1 MKANS
6 RHFASRSI
14 AVLLSLSAA
23 WAADP
28 VPWADLAKIIGHG
41 KMRSDG
47 REDRE
52 YRVVMKSGIS
62 HVGHQLF
69 IGRNG
74 LSFAPSGAIIPREQV
89 AEIRIHREALLWD
102 ALKKPGGTVFDP
114 LCSGGGGVLCL
125 LIGPFVLL
133 LIPVAIGITAA
144 AAPIVLPIEGIKRLL
159 PDRVIKVTP

>member
-1 MKANS
+1 MKTDCA
-6 RHFASRSI
+6 RFALRSF
-14 AVLLSLSAA
+14 AVLLSLSTA
-23 WAADP
+23 WAGEP
-28 VPWADLAKIIGHG
+28 VPWADLAKTVGHG

-52 YRVVMKSGIS
+52 YRVVTKAGTGY
-62 HVGHQLF
+62 VGHQIY
-69 IGRNG
+69 IGPSG
-74 LSFAPSGAIIPREQV
+74 LSFAPSGAMIPRDQV

-102 ALKKPGGTVFDP
+102 ALKKPGGEVFDP
-114 LCSGGGGVLCL
+114 LCSGGGGDLCL

-144 AAPIVLPIEGIKRLL
+144 AAPFVLPIEGIKRLL

>member
-6 RHFASRSI
+6 RCFALRSI
-14 AVLLSLSAA
+14 AVLLSLSTA

-28 VPWADLAKIIGHG
+28 VPWADLVKTIGHG

-52 YRVVMKSGIS
+52 YRVVTKAGSGY
-62 HVGHQLF
+62 VGHQIY
-69 IGRNG
+69 IGPNG

-89 AEIRIHREALLWD
+89 AEIRIHRDARLSDALLS
-102 ALKKPGGTVFDP
+102 PGGKVFDS
-114 LCSGGGGVLCL
+114 LCSGGDSYCFLVSP
-125 LIGPFVLL
+125 IVFL
-133 LIPVAIGITAA
+133 LIPAAIGITAA
-144 AAPIVLPIEGIKRLL
+144 AAPFVLPIEGVKRLL